1 MDLVSG
7 IVVFILLWW
16 WVFFMTLPFGVK
28 TPDQVEVGHAT
39 SAPEKPML
47 RRKAMIATGIA
58 TILFGIVY
66 WIIDSKLISLDQ
78 L

>member
-1 MDLVSG
+1 
-7 IVVFILLWW
+7 
-16 WVFFMTLPFGVK
+16 
-28 TPDQVEVGHAT
+28 
-39 SAPEKPML
+39 
-47 RRKAMIATGIA
+47 MIATGVA